1 MKDGA
6 AQPKGN
12 WTATVAETLLG
23 RDCAVTWMRVH
34 SGHWTVGL
42 QGQSVFFTSTA
53 NDRWSRQMVT
63 AGRSPNG
70 DQQVLTKPLLCG
82 GRCAGGGAERD
93 REVPS
98 SRNLLSG
105 ALPEAMATW

>member
-1 MKDGA
+1 MDEGAQWALDG
-6 AQPKGN
+6 G
-12 WTATVAETLLG
+12 VARSE
-23 RDCAVTWMRVH
+23 
-34 SGHWTVGL
+34 
-42 QGQSVFFTSTA
+42 VFLTPTA

-70 DQQVLTKPLLCG
+70 DQQVLTEPLLCG

-98 SRNLLSG
+98 SRNLPSG
-105 ALPEAMATW
+105 ALP